1 MHQLLHSSPAATP
14 EFAALSLLLSSN
26 SSAHS
31 SSNDN
36 NNQIRTTEPLLV
48 VSITSTITQSVAL
61 ESIEELHSYVQSI
74 VEPTATYYTAANGGG
89 SGSSSLFAAEL
100 LREDERALRKMQ
112 IYRSTASSSRQC
124 SGGLE
129 LHYRLMRGPES
140 AQLQTLLMKNAC
152 SAAQDERTKE
162 KNAESPSSLSDPN
175 VIGVI
180 LSVGVAGDSSC
191 SSCCSSTVYSL
202 EQRMSDSTGFILQS
216 QADTASAQSLLT
228 TFLLSPEDDYR
239 ISNER
244 ARAPQTLIV
253 PEPAEKEAARNALLS
268 PMAGMI
274 SPIAD
279 FRLASRRGKQNGDTD
294 GGDQDNEDNGR
305 ECGIAL
311 AETPSSEVTRLL
323 TNRLS
328 ILSVAETGTL
338 LRKYQRSGQERRA
351 QLGSV
356 AAAAVTSKSRF
367 ARTRRKATE
376 DGDLD
381 GHFDYKGP
389 QKVKLA
395 AAIHKPFAIPTLPAP
410 ATPDSQQ
417 QQKLHSSSNR
427 STSSASQQLRSSK
440 KDTRKT
446 SSSRRGLGPHMQQGR
461 RGGSGARLD
470 HQFDD
475 EEHSVD
481 TRSHSGNGGGG
492 ASSVVS
498 VAQLQVNIA
507 LNEDL
512 TCSYKLSQ
520 LSSCNVEGVAQVR
533 CGILHLSVVLCGRT
547 QFTSFY
553 LLPNFVSMVLFVR
566 CK

>member
-1 MHQLLHSSPAATP
+1 MHQLLHSSPGATP

-26 SSAHS
+26 SSANS
-31 SSNDN
+31 SSNN
-36 NNQIRTTEPLLV
+36 KNHIRTTEPLLV

-61 ESIEELHSYVQSI
+61 ESIEELHRHVLSI
-74 VEPTATYYTAANGGG
+74 VEHTSTSTSSNEG
-89 SGSSSLFAAEL
+89 SASVAHSLFAAEL
-100 LREDERALRKMQ
+100 LREDERSLRKMQ
-112 IYRSTASSSRQC
+112 IFRTTASSSRQC

-140 AQLQTLLMKNAC
+140 TQLQTLLTTN
-152 SAAQDERTKE
+152 SIAASVERTKGA
-162 KNAESPSSLSDPN
+162 NAESPSSLSDPN
-175 VIGVI
+175 VLGVI
-180 LSVGVAGDSSC
+180 LSVGVAGDSTC

-202 EQRMSDSTGFILQS
+202 EQRMSDTTGFILQS
-216 QADTASAQSLLT
+216 QADAASAQALLT

-244 ARAPQTLIV
+244 ARAPKTLIV
-253 PEPAEKEAARNALLS
+253 PAPAEKETARNALLS

-279 FRLASRRGKQNGDTD
+279 FRMAARRGKQNGDTD
-294 GGDQDNEDNGR
+294 GGDQNNDNNDR

-328 ILSVAETGTL
+328 VLSLAESGTL
-338 LRKYQRSGQERRA
+338 LRKFQHSGQVRRA
-351 QLGSV
+351 QLDSV

-367 ARTRRKATE
+367 ARTRRKATD

-389 QKVKLA
+389 RRVKTA
-395 AAIHKPFAIPTLPAP
+395 AAVSKPFAIPTLPAP
-410 ATPDSQQ
+410 STPESQQ
-417 QQKLHSSSNR
+417 QQIQHSSSNR
-427 STSSASQQLRSSK
+427 STTSATQQLRSSR

-461 RGGSGARLD
+461 RVGSGARLD

-475 EEHSVD
+475 EEQSADTRSHSG
-481 TRSHSGNGGGG
+481 RSHSGNGGGG
-492 ASSVVS
+492 GSSVVS

-533 CGILHLSVVLCGRT
+533 RGILSLSVCRFVLNAQLTR
-547 QFTSFY
+547 SN
-553 LLPNFVSMVLFVR
+553 LMPNFV
-566 CK
+566 